1 MGDGDIDK
9 LRKML
14 KKALPSSKQLNP
26 INPRREEY
34 PQGEREDAAAQAYN
48 VEASM
53 SEIYSAERRISD
65 VKGLG
70 LTEGSFKSMATLPP
84 VKAPA
89 KASPRMA
96 GVQPLDRYATTTFQD
111 DDMDHLTPRSRAKAE
126 KEREKMLNELQA
138 DLIRYT
144 VRGSKPPTNATSPQK
159 GPTMSNT
166 LSRQQSTK
174 SPVPQPSMVPQ
185 PPSSFAQSPAA
196 RPGYM
201 SGAGGTG
208 YLIPLQ

>member
-1 MGDGDIDK
+1 MSECPNVWY
-9 LRKML
+9 RY
-14 KKALPSSKQLNP
+14 ATSYANP
-26 INPRREEY
+26 LISL
-34 PQGEREDAAAQAYN
+34 AAAQAYN

-126 KEREKMLNELQA
+126 KEREKMLNELQ
-138 DLIRYT
+138 
-144 VRGSKPPTNATSPQK
+144 VPP
-159 GPTMSNT
+159 
-166 LSRQQSTK
+166 
-174 SPVPQPSMVPQ
+174 
-185 PPSSFAQSPAA
+185 PA
-196 RPGYM
+196 PDT
-201 SGAGGTG
+201 GA
-208 YLIPLQ
+208 L